1 MPLENQLMAT
11 SVYETAIAAA
21 VETGEADHV
30 LGLVKSVDWRAV
42 DAATAN
48 RVLQR
53 IARYGYSGHTTRYE
67 EAIRVMLARGCQQ
80 NLATC
85 VLLGEND
92 LALQLLEI
100 DPGAIHETD
109 DHNAIVLH
117 HAADQGNTELV
128 GWLCKLGVDPNAVD
142 EAGQTPIDKALHAGP
157 WKTEPA
163 TEVVALLRRQ
173 SADVDFWTLAA
184 LGDAESLTAVFNES
198 STQVNDMDPKVLVRG
213 KWATIFT
220 VKSNS

>member
-1 MPLENQLMAT
+1 MAT
-11 SVYETAIAAA
+11 SDYETSIASA
-21 VETGEADHV
+21 VDSGDARHV
-30 LGLVKSVDWRAV
+30 LGLVESVDWRAV
-42 DAATAN
+42 DAAIAN
-48 RVLQR
+48 RVLQL
-53 IARYGYSGHTTRYE
+53 IALYGYSGRTTRYV
-67 EAIRVMLARGCQQ
+67 EAIRAMLALGCQP

-85 VLLGEND
+85 ALLCEND

-109 DHNAIVLH
+109 DHDATALH
-117 HAADQGNTELV
+117 HAAERGNTELV
-128 GWLCKLGVDPNAVD
+128 GRLCKLGADPNAVD
-142 EAGQTPIDKALHAGP
+142 EAGQMPIDKALHAGP
-157 WKTEPA
+157 WKTELA

-173 SADVDFWTLAA
+173 GADVDFWTQAA
-184 LGDAESLTAVFNES
+184 IGDAESLTAVLNES